1 VRQAISVTVRMV
13 VRTLGQHR
21 SAQRK
26 MRCGL
31 HEEERLTEEI
41 IELAK
46 ELQNPFDASVLRFAR
61 ARLAG
66 SPV

>member
-26 MRCGL
+26 MPCGL
-31 HEEERLTEEI
+31 HDVERFTEDI

-46 ELQNPFDASVLRFAR
+46 ELDTLSGV
-61 ARLAG
+61 
-66 SPV
+66 